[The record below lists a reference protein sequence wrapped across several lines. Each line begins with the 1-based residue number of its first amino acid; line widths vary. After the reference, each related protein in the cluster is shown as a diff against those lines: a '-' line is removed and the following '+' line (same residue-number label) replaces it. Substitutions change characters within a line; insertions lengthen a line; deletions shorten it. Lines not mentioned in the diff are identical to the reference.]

1 MHVLTF
7 GFLVM
12 DLNSVCNDCHD
23 LTTLSLK
30 GVKGVDHYF
39 IVHDIIKSEATGL
52 LENFLLKDRGNI

>member
-7 GFLVM
+7 GFLIM

-23 LTTLSLK
+23 LTLGLK

-39 IVHDIIKSEATGL
+39 IIHDIIKSEATGL

>member
-23 LTTLSLK
+23 LTTLGLK

-52 LENFLLKDRGNI
+52 LEKFLLKDRGNI